1 MAIIGAN
8 AQVLLDGKAISRDV
22 AKALVTFLADEV
34 DHTRM
39 GQLGSYWKSHLVT
52 QNDGKVSLNGDL
64 PSVDVDALLALQNL
78 INRRTLHQ
86 IALHPFGGYVGNLS
100 IFANVRATKPAE
112 VGMSVNGIVSLD
124 TDFITSAASPGM
136 AAGLIAWAPAGAGSL
151 TTDTTMALVFSGVSE
166 TLGLGFLDP
175 GNGQI
180 SGSFTAA
187 SDNSTLETLLESI
200 YGEGSTVNVTGSLTS
215 TGSSPNRVFTGALN
229 VDFGGSLA
237 GVPEPLPVPVTAA
250 TQAFTVAGGDTGDYT
265 LNGGAPVQLGITA
278 ADMQTNQRNL
288 AGKYS
293 AVTVSGSSSAPANA
307 VQQIALVNVP
317 STARLGVKATGGS
330 NVQDVADPT
339 SNADW
344 TAAIEANTSY
354 SGRSVAITGTV
365 TNAGGYFNG
374 TLTLTFDGQVS
385 VPLVTV
391 VQGAAEEVTATAAVT
406 IDGVTVTPGDEL
418 ATIQTNLQ
426 GAGGPDAAVL
436 VTGTSTAGSG
446 GHANELIFA
455 LGGEF
460 DGTFVQTGTYAGF
473 PYFVNGGWYLFW
485 LSGNNSWCVAPA
497 LGDGPG
503 NNGSGWIHAYL
514 PQNGTDDSSNP
525 AGLATSTT
533 WAAFEVGTAGPGT
546 VTYTGAVGPTG
557 GDLDIFLFYPA
568 SVGAVTPTVTGGT
581 LTQDTAGGSVPSG
594 ASTSQTTV
602 GGSGGAADFISIF
615 PASAGSVAAPT
626 ATGTAATA
634 TTTQAGGQ
642 PATGLVES
650 LIQEAATF
658 SNANIISSTGPGT
671 ALRDIPAN
679 LTSVHGLAAIQ
690 ETLYVSP
697 GGSLTQVLEH
707 SPDDG
712 DGNPT
717 TWSILLA
724 FEAVTESGAAILWL
738 PAGTTIYPHIRV
750 NNTALTGEA
759 IAAVG
764 FSRI

>member
-1 MAIIGAN
+1 
-8 AQVLLDGKAISRDV
+8 
-22 AKALVTFLADEV
+22 
-34 DHTRM
+34 
-39 GQLGSYWKSHLVT
+39 
-52 QNDGKVSLNGDL
+52 
-64 PSVDVDALLALQNL
+64 
-78 INRRTLHQ
+78 
-86 IALHPFGGYVGNLS
+86 
-100 IFANVRATKPAE
+100 
-112 VGMSVNGIVSLD
+112 
-124 TDFITSAASPGM
+124 
-136 AAGLIAWAPAGAGSL
+136 
-151 TTDTTMALVFSGVSE
+151 
-166 TLGLGFLDP
+166 
-175 GNGQI
+175 
-180 SGSFTAA
+180 
-187 SDNSTLETLLESI
+187 
-200 YGEGSTVNVTGSLTS
+200 
-215 TGSSPNRVFTGALN
+215 
-229 VDFGGSLA
+229 
-237 GVPEPLPVPVTAA
+237 
-250 TQAFTVAGGDTGDYT
+250 
-265 LNGGAPVQLGITA
+265 
-278 ADMQTNQRNL
+278 MQTNQRNL

-533 WAAFEVGTAGPGT
+533 WAACEVGTAGPGT

-594 ASTSQTTV
+594 
-602 GGSGGAADFISIF
+602 
-615 PASAGSVAAPT
+615 T